1 MKQYVIPSIKYVL
14 TVMLTLLFV
23 FLCSCTSKSSRTLN
37 EIPILSSSVE
47 KIVIIDRIYTPIGYS
62 DNDPIYRYKVKRIER
77 GVVDF
82 VDIDYPFD
90 TNDTIMYQFW
100 NK

>member
-1 MKQYVIPSIKYVL
+1 
-14 TVMLTLLFV
+14 MLTLLFV
-23 FLCSCTSKSSRTLN
+23 FLCSCTSKSGQLIN
-37 EIPILSSSVE
+37 GNIPILSSSVE
-47 KIVIIDRIYTPIGYS
+47 KIVVIDRVFYAIDYNNGDTIYK
-62 DNDPIYRYKVKRIER
+62 YKVKRIDK

-82 VDIDYPFD
+82 VDLDYPFD

>member
-1 MKQYVIPSIKYVL
+1 MKTYVIPSVKYVL
-14 TVMLTLLFV
+14 TIMLTLLFV
-23 FLCSCTSKSSRTLN
+23 FLCSCTSKSGHLTD
-37 EIPILSSSVE
+37 IPALSPSVE

-62 DNDPIYRYKVKRIER
+62 GDDPIYRYKVKRLNQ

-90 TNDTIMYQFW
+90 TGDTIMYQFW